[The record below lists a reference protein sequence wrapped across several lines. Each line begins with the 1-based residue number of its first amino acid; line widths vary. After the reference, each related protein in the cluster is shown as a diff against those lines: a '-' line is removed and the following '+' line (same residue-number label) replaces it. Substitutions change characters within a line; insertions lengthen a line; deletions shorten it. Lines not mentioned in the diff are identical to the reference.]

1 MFVKKT
7 VNRNSNG
14 LLLSPPKLHLYDL
27 ALDAWL
33 SKNCKTSFSC
43 LKIEE
48 SNYDH
53 EDLKVF
59 MYVTF
64 SDLLTTLK
72 DHRGY
77 VRNSSLVKRQP
88 FIYLFSGFLFAAAF
102 KLRGSSVRQIF
113 FPAVQICIARSLFVN
128 L

>member
-1 MFVKKT
+1 M
-7 VNRNSNG
+7 
-14 LLLSPPKLHLYDL
+14 YDL

-43 LKIEE
+43 FKIEE

-53 EDLKVF
+53 EDLKGF

-64 SDLLTTLK
+64 NDLVTTLK

-88 FIYLFSGFLFAAAF
+88 FIYLFLGFLFAAAF
-102 KLRGSSVRQIF
+102 KLRASFVRQIF
-113 FPAVQICIARSLFVN
+113 CPAVQIVYSAFTVRSPITQKSTKRIKI
-128 L
+128 

>member
-7 VNRNSNG
+7 VNRNSNW

-33 SKNCKTSFSC
+33 SKNCKTSFSY

-59 MYVTF
+59 MSVTF
-64 SDLLTTLK
+64 NDLVTTLK

-88 FIYLFSGFLFAAAF
+88 FIYLFLGFLFAAAF
-102 KLRGSSVRQIF
+102 KLRGSFVCQIF
-113 FPAVQICIARSLFVN
+113 FPAVQIMYGAFTVR
-128 L
+128 

>member
-27 ALDAWL
+27 GLDAWL

-77 VRNSSLVKRQP
+77 VRNSSLVKRQLTP
-88 FIYLFSGFLFAAAF
+88 SFIYF
-102 KLRGSSVRQIF
+102 
-113 FPAVQICIARSLFVN
+113 
-128 L
+128 

>member
-77 VRNSSLVKRQP
+77 VRNSSLVKRQLTFHL
-88 FIYLFSGFLFAAAF
+88 FIFRLSFCSCF
-102 KLRGSSVRQIF
+102 
-113 FPAVQICIARSLFVN
+113 
-128 L
+128 